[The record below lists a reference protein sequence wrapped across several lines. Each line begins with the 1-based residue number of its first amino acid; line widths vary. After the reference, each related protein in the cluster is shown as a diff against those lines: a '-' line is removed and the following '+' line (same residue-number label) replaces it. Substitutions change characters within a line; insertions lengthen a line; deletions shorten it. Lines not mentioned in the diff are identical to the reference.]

1 VAAVPL
7 REAGALRESFVR
19 QLVSPVLWHDGV
31 AAMVD
36 AGLDRFVEAGP
47 GNVLTNLGARS
58 FQTAQF
64 FSTSDAEGLEKVL
77 AELADDGRE

>member
-1 VAAVPL
+1 
-7 REAGALRESFVR
+7 
-19 QLVSPVLWHDGV
+19 
-31 AAMVD
+31 MVD